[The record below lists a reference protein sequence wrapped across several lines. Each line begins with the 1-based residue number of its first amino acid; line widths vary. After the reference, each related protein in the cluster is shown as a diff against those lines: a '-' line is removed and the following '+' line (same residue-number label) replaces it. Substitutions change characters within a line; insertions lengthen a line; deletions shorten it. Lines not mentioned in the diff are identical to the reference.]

1 MARMTTAGVGDM
13 VAGKLQEIKGRLTG
27 RRADVVKG
35 KARQAKGYARYK
47 GTQATGRVQDALDR
61 ETR

>member
-1 MARMTTAGVGDM
+1 MARITTAGVGDM

-27 RRADVVKG
+27 SRAEVARG

-47 GTQATGRVQDALDR
+47 GTQATGRVQDAWDR
-61 ETR
+61 EPR